1 MFLIIWSIFSKLKL
15 SLLLFVLLILIFYI
29 ADDEISHSDHIDVE
43 MIDLVY
49 SRSNLPVCQ
58 GHGSDISELEVNSQ
72 PCVNFV
78 SHLWTHVQP
87 TDVHEIQASEIS
99 NKDIESHH
107 GIQPTSKQK
116 YQNKWKFDPLKVMV
130 Q

>member
-15 SLLLFVLLILIFYI
+15 SLLLFVLLIIIFYI
-29 ADDEISHSDHIDVE
+29 ADDEISHS
-43 MIDLVY
+43 
-49 SRSNLPVCQ
+49 NLPVCQ
-58 GHGSDISELEVNSQ
+58 GRGSDISELEVNSQ

-78 SHLWTHVQP
+78 SHLWTCVQP